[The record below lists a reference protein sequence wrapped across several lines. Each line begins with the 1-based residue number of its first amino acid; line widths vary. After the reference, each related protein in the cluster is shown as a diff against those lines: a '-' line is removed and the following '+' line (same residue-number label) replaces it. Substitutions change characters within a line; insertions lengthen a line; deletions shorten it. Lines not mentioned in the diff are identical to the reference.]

1 MIFIQNKYTFLFSSA
16 VLLAG
21 AVVTF
26 FGLIPTPRE
35 IGLPE
40 ADSEEDDEEANTQ
53 EDADESDKE
62 SENQPIDSKI
72 E

>member
-1 MIFIQNKYTFLFSSA
+1 M
-16 VLLAG
+16 
-21 AVVTF
+21 TF

-53 EDADESDKE
+53 EEVDESDKE